1 VGIRRACIVV
11 LLAAAALVS
20 SPAAGQNQD
29 FVLICVPNFGGK
41 LVPWGCRYADQA
53 ENGSAD
59 RAYGLATPVQGPVE
73 PRIAKKKSAHKGSV
87 AKRDQRRSD

>member
-1 VGIRRACIVV
+1 MV
-11 LLAAAALVS
+11 LLAAGALAS

-41 LVPWGCRYADQA
+41 LVPWGCRYASQV

-59 RAYGLATPVQGPVE
+59 RAYGLATPSMQGPVK
-73 PRIAKKKSAHKGSV
+73 PRMAKKSAHKGSV
-87 AKRDQRRSD
+87 AQKDRRRSD